1 MSSDALHLNRDA
13 VAHHRLGLALVA
25 LAALFWST
33 GGIFVRLITTDL
45 MTMLFLRGVFSGSA
59 VLLVYLLL
67 EGKAG
72 LMRLKSLSAPVFAVA
87 ALSAM
92 SMISGIGSMRFTTIA
107 EALIIYAT
115 VPFMTAAL
123 AFFVLREVPSLSTLI
138 AGVVALAGVGIML
151 KDASWD
157 GSLFGKGLAVFM
169 TLGMAGMTTIM
180 RRHQD
185 VPMLPAMALSAW
197 MCSSITFWFAS
208 PLSVTGQDLLLIA
221 LFGIVQNATGLVLYA
236 IWSRKIPAAEATLIA
251 ALEVP
256 FTPLWVWLFLGE
268 VPAGTVLIGGGIV
281 MLALFGH
288 ILTEMRPRRALP
300 PPV

>member
-1 MSSDALHLNRDA
+1 MSSDALQLNRDA
-13 VAHHRLGLALVA
+13 AAHHRLGLALVA

-180 RRHQD
+180 RRHQN

-208 PLSVTGQDLLLIA
+208 PLSVTGEDLLLIA

-288 ILTEMRPRRALP
+288 ILTEIRPRRALP

>member
-1 MSSDALHLNRDA
+1 MSAAAL
-13 VAHHRLGLALVA
+13 AHHRLGLLLVA

-33 GGIFVRLITTDL
+33 SGIFVRLISADL
-45 MTMLFLRGVFSGSA
+45 MTMLFLRGLFSGSA

-72 LMRLKSLSAPVFAVA
+72 VFRLKHLSLPVFAVA
-87 ALSAM
+87 ACSAM
-92 SMISGIGSMRFTTIA
+92 SMIAGIGSLRFTTIA
-107 EALIIYAT
+107 ESLIIYAT
-115 VPFMTAAL
+115 VPFMTAGFAWV
-123 AFFVLREVPSLSTLI
+123 FVGEKPSMRTLVASAI
-138 AGVVALAGVGIML
+138 ALAGVAIML

-157 GSLFGKGLAVFM
+157 GSLFGKGLAVLM

-185 VPMLPAMALSAW
+185 VPMLPAMALSAFL
-197 MCSSITFWFAS
+197 CSSVTFWFAA
-208 PLSVTGQDLLLIA
+208 PLSVGAQDLLLVA
-221 LFGIVQNATGLVLYA
+221 MFGVIQNATGLVLYA

-268 VPAGTVLIGGGIV
+268 VPAGAVLVGGAVV
-281 MLALFGH
+281 MAALFGH
-288 ILTEMRPRRALP
+288 ILTEIRPRRALP

>member
-1 MSSDALHLNRDA
+1 MTSEALHLNRDA
-13 VAHHRLGLALVA
+13 VAQHRLGLALVA
-25 LAALFWST
+25 LAAVFWST
-33 GGIFVRLITTDL
+33 SGLFVRLISADL
-45 MTMLFLRGVFSGSA
+45 MTMLFLRGVFSGSG
-59 VLLVYLLL
+59 VMLVYLVL

-72 LMRLKSLSAPVFAVA
+72 LYRLRHLSPPVFAVA

-92 SMISGIGSMRFTTIA
+92 SMISGIGALRFTTVA

-123 AFFVLREVPSLSTLI
+123 AYFFVHEVPTARTLI
-138 AGVVALAGVGIML
+138 AGAIALVGVAVML
-151 KDASWD
+151 GDASWG
-157 GSLFGKGLAVFM
+157 GSLFGKGLAVLM

-180 RRHQD
+180 RRHQN
-185 VPMLPAMALSAW
+185 VPMLPAMAISAW
-197 MCSSITFWFAS
+197 LCSFITFWFATPS
-208 PLSVTGQDLLLIA
+208 SVDGRDLLLIA
-221 LFGIVQNATGLVLYA
+221 GFGIIQNAIGLVLYA

-268 VPAGTVLIGGGIV
+268 VPTGTVLIGGTIV

-288 ILTEMRPRRALP
+288 ILTEIRPRRALP

>member
-1 MSSDALHLNRDA
+1 MNAAASFS
-13 VAHHRLGLALVA
+13 HRLGLTLVA

-33 GGIFVRLITTDL
+33 SGIFVRLITADL
-45 MTMLFLRGVFSGSA
+45 MTMLFLRGLFSGSA
-59 VLLVYLLL
+59 VMLVYLLL
-67 EGKAG
+67 EGKPG
-72 LMRLKSLSAPVFAVA
+72 LVRLKSLPVPVFAVT

-92 SMISGIGSMRFTTIA
+92 SMISGIGSMRYTTVA

-115 VPFMTAAL
+115 LPFVTAAF
-123 AFFVLREVPSLSTLI
+123 AWIFVGEKPGERTLI
-138 AGVVALAGVGIML
+138 ASTIALGGVAIML

-157 GSLFGKGLAVFM
+157 GSLFGKGLAVLM

-180 RRHQD
+180 RGNQN

-197 MCSSITFWFAS
+197 LCSFITFWFAS
-208 PLSVTGQDLLLIA
+208 PLSIGAQDLLLVA
-221 LFGIVQNATGLVLYA
+221 LFGVVQNATGLVLYA

-268 VPAGTVLIGGGIV
+268 VPAGAVLIGGIIV
-281 MLALFGH
+281 MAALFGH

-300 PPV
+300 PPI

>member
-1 MSSDALHLNRDA
+1 MNADASSQ
-13 VAHHRLGLALVA
+13 HRLGLLLVA
-25 LAALFWST
+25 TAALFWST
-33 GGIFVRLITTDL
+33 SGLFVRLIGADL
-45 MTMLFLRGVFSGSA
+45 MTMLFWRGIFSGSA
-59 VLLVYLLL
+59 VMLVYLLM

-72 LMRLKSLSAPVFAVA
+72 LLRLRYLSAPVFAVA
-87 ALSAM
+87 ALSALG
-92 SMISGIGSMRFTTIA
+92 MITGIGALRHTTVA

-115 VPFMTAAL
+115 VPFVTAAFAW
-123 AFFVLREVPSLSTLI
+123 AFIGEKPSTRTMVASL
-138 AGVVALAGVGIML
+138 VALAGVGFML
-151 KDASWD
+151 KDASLD
-157 GSLFGKGLAVFM
+157 GSLFGKGLAVLM

-197 MCSSITFWFAS
+197 LCSFVTFWFAA
-208 PLSVTGQDLLLIA
+208 PLAVTAQDFLLIA
-221 LFGIVQNATGLVLYA
+221 LFGIVQNASGLALYA

-268 VPAGTVLIGGGIV
+268 TPAGAVLIGGAIV

-288 ILTEMRPRRALP
+288 ILTEIRPRRALP